1 MTEQAPDAA
10 GVPQPQGIRP
20 WSANHVPKP
29 PPLVGYEPAGYVRLL
44 KLHVVNTLLTVVTLS
59 IWRFWAI
66 TRIRQ
71 VLWAHIRFDGQPLE
85 YTGTGIEIFVGFL
98 KVVLLILLP
107 AALIVTAIQMVMLGT
122 APQVSGV
129 LGPVYML
136 GVLWLVA
143 LGKYLGL
150 RYRASRTRWR
160 GIRGRLA
167 GTVAP
172 YLWLTLW
179 TATLTVLT
187 LGLFKPWMDA
197 LRIRYALDGA
207 RAGSLPVTCRIAG
220 GDLVWSWLI
229 ALLLWPFTLGLSFF
243 WYRARIH
250 RLVADRTA
258 AGPLRFGFTA
268 TGWQHAR
275 LWLGNAAL
283 LFGPAVLAA
292 LFILPAVFQA
302 MSAGVP
308 GDRPFGPAEVASA
321 AILPALPILAAVVA
335 AYVLLTQVVWE
346 RRIRFLCRHLVVLGT
361 IDLASVRQAA
371 DDPTTAGEGLAG
383 DFDAF

>member
-29 PPLVGYEPAGYVRLL
+29 PPRVGYEPAGYVRLL

-59 IWRFWAI
+59 ICRFWAI

-197 LRIRYALDGA
+197 KRIRYALHGA
-207 RAGSLPVTCRIAG
+207 RAGSLPVTCQVSG
-220 GDLVWSWLI
+220 GNLFWSWLV
-229 ALLLWPFTLGLSFF
+229 AVLLWPFSLGLSYF
-243 WYRARIH
+243 WYKARVY
-250 RLVADRTA
+250 RLVADRTV
-258 AGPLRFGFTA
+258 AGPVRFGFTA
-268 TGWQHAR
+268 SGWSHA
-275 LWLGNAAL
+275 WLTLNNIAL
-283 LFGPAVLAA
+283 LFGPGVLIAFT
-292 LFILPAVFQA
+292 LTP
-302 MSAGVP
+302 
-308 GDRPFGPAEVASA
+308 
-321 AILPALPILAAVVA
+321 AILIALASIGQAGAPTGSMSPYWAMIAAAVPTYVA
-335 AYVLLTQVVWE
+335 IAACYLLFMPIVWE
-346 RRIRFLCRHLVVLGT
+346 RRIRFVCRHLVVLGA
-361 IDLASVRQAA
+361 IDLAAVRQAA
-371 DDPTTAGEGLAG
+371 DDSTTAGEGLIG